1 MSAQLAMRAIVPKGF
16 DIEKYRIRMRKAM
29 DECAKDVRVRMIAWV
44 ENWDNRPTNFFIT
57 ETEDG
62 KGIHRHIFPQPGY
75 GADIWRWVSFGTKG
89 PYPIAGVARSFL
101 YFPENYSPK
110 TAVGGVYGRS
120 ATSGPGLVQLKETMH
135 PGITPRY
142 IEGEIIDDYEEI
154 FFTKMAKAHAEGLA
168 AAAQGGKSS

>member
-1 MSAQLAMRAIVPKGF
+1 MLVTFRAIVPKGF

-29 DECAKDVRVRMIAWV
+29 DECAVDVRVRMIAWV

-57 ETEDG
+57 ETEDE

-75 GADIWRWVSFGTKG
+75 GADIWRWVSFGTRG
-89 PYPIAGVARSFL
+89 PYPIAAVTGPL
-101 YFPENYSPK
+101 LIFPENYSPK

-120 ATSGPGLVQLKETMH
+120 ATSGPGLVKMKETMH

-142 IEGEIIDDYEEI
+142 IEGEIIDEYDEI
-154 FFTKMAKAHAEGLA
+154 FFAKMAKAHAEGLA